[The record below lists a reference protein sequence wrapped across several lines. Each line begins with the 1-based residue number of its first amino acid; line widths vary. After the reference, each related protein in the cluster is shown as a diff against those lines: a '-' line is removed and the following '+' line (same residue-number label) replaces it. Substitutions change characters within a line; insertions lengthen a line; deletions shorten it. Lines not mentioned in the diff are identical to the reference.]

1 MQNETPAI
9 HNLNIKTDKPA
20 LIGRSRLAQKTND
33 SLITPTAI
41 NPSKCNQ
48 LAGLEMP
55 EQT

>member
-20 LIGRSRLAQKTND
+20 LIGRSGLAQKTND